1 VDTPST
7 PGPPQPPP
15 DAEALARLHDDLGQ
29 EYYRLS
35 AIVDGFDQRLLT
47 IKGWGVTLSLASIG
61 IGFQQDH
68 YGLFLVATLS
78 GLGFWIIE
86 AVTKMHQMR
95 FYPRMG
101 DIEYACYQLYRV
113 DTSEGPTSA
122 PLLDWSWFTA
132 PSVCVEDR

>member
-1 VDTPST
+1 MH
-7 PGPPQPPP
+7 G
-15 DAEALARLHDDLGQ
+15 DLRE

-68 YGLFLVATLS
+68 YGLFLVATHS

-113 DTSEGPTSA
+113 ETSEGPARRLSSTGAGSRPASA
-122 PLLDWSWFTA
+122 
-132 PSVCVEDR
+132 CVEDG